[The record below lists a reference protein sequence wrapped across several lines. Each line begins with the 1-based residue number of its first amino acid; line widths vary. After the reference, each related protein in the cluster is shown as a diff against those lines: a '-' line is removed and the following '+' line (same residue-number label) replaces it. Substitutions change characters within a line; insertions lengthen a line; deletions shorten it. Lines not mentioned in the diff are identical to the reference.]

1 MTSKADLLAGLRLR
15 IDDSSGNRWKDPEL
29 LAYIEDAARDY
40 SKYFPRKR
48 EMEFIADGETR
59 YYDVP
64 SDLIDDYILK
74 ITLID
79 ENSGVEEEIPHKQIK
94 RKGSDRWYE
103 VVSEK
108 IVFGFVP
115 IIDAVIHIRYNA
127 IHEVDTIVSVPFEDE
142 DLIYTYAMAAAWQ
155 RIGGNDAGLSRW
167 TEGQKR
173 DDSPLIPHYIRLWD
187 RYKRLI
193 EQKQQTPRFYK
204 RIRPT
209 GTWRR

>member
-1 MTSKADLLAGLRLR
+1 MTTKTEVLSGLRIRL
-15 IDDSSGNRWKDPEL
+15 DDLSSNRWKDAEL
-29 LAYIEDAARDY
+29 LVYIDDAARDY

-48 EMEFIADGETR
+48 ETEFVADGETR
-59 YYDVP
+59 YFDVP
-64 SDLIDDYILK
+64 ADLIDDNILK
-74 ITLID
+74 VTLID
-79 ENSGVEEEIPHKQIK
+79 EINQVEEEIPHKQVK

-108 IVFGFVP
+108 IVFGFFP
-115 IIDAVIHIRYNA
+115 IVDSTIRVRYNA
-127 IHEVDTIVSVPFEDE
+127 IHEVDGVISIPFEDE

-173 DDSPLIPHYIRLWD
+173 DDSPLIPHYIRLWE